1 MRYKIIYDK
10 PGRLRLRMGQRAFS
24 AEQGYGIEA
33 LLLSEV
39 CVSSAEASAVNGGIL
54 ILYKPGFRDR
64 LISIIDGLERHNLPV
79 SPKQDANWIR
89 EIDSAFASSIAAALF
104 RHYAIKLFMPAPFR
118 MLYTT
123 WRAVSYIKKGLCSLC
138 AGKFGV
144 EVLDATAVTA
154 AALKQDFS
162 TASSIMMLL
171 HISELLEDYTR
182 KKARQTLTQSL
193 TLNIDSVWL
202 VQEEGDIPVPVSRIR
217 IGDRIRVRTGGV
229 IPLDGEV
236 TLGEAMVNE
245 ASMTG
250 EPLGVLRMTGH
261 SVYAGTAVE
270 EGSLV
275 IKVRTLADNTRIQN
289 IVSLIDRSEELKA
302 NVQSK
307 AEKLAD
313 SIVPFS
319 FLASLGTLI
328 LTRNITKAMSVLMVD
343 YSCAIKLS
351 TPICVI
357 SAMHE
362 AAKQRILVKGGKYLE
377 AYANADTII
386 FDKTGTLT
394 SACPKVAKVVSL
406 NGHTRKETLK
416 IAACLEEHFPHSVAK
431 AIVRQ
436 AEAEK
441 LKHREEHAEVEY
453 IVAHGISSILHGK
466 RVLIGSWHFI
476 VDDEGILVT
485 DQEKAVINAESEGYS
500 AVYLSIGDR
509 LAGMICVE
517 DPVRPDAGH
526 TMEELRALG
535 IEHIVMLTG
544 DGEAAAKAACDALG
558 ITEYRAQVLPE
569 DKADIIRSLKER
581 GSTVIMVGDGIN
593 DSPALSCAD
602 VSVAM
607 RDGSDIAKEVAD
619 ITLLS
624 ESLDGLVTLRLLSRK
639 LFARINKNYRFILG
653 FNTSLLLL
661 GAGGVITPSV
671 SAVLHNAST
680 MLFSGM
686 SMRSFLPMSAPVP
699 LEQFSTSP
707 ILSR

>member
-1 MRYKIIYDK
+1 MQYRIIYDK
-10 PGRLRLRMGQRAFS
+10 AGRLRLRMGQGAFS
-24 AEQGYGIEA
+24 ASQGYGIET
-33 LLLSEV
+33 LLLAEA
-39 CVSSAEASAVNGGIL
+39 CVSSAETSTVNGGIL

-64 LISIIDGLERHNLPV
+64 VISIINGIDRNKMPV
-79 SPKQDANWIR
+79 SPKQDGDCIR
-89 EIDSAFASSIAAALF
+89 EIDNAFTRSIAAVLF
-104 RHYAIKLFMPAPFR
+104 RHYAIKLLMPAPFR
-118 MLYTT
+118 IAYTA
-123 WRAVSYIKKGLCSLC
+123 WRVVSYLKKGLWSLC
-138 AGKFGV
+138 TGKFGV
-144 EVLDATAVTA
+144 EVLDAAAVTA
-154 AALKQDFS
+154 AALQQDFS

-202 VQEEGDIPVPVSRIR
+202 VQEKGDVLVPVSGIR
-217 IGDRIRVRTGGV
+217 VGDQIRVRTGGV

-236 TLGEAMVNE
+236 TFGEAMVNE

-250 EPLGVLRMTGH
+250 EPLGVRRMAGH
-261 SVYAGTAVE
+261 SVYAGTAIE
-270 EGSLV
+270 EGTLV

-319 FLASLGTLI
+319 FLASLATLI
-328 LTRNITKAMSVLMVD
+328 MTRSTVKAMSVLMVD

-357 SAMHE
+357 SAMHD
-362 AAKQRILVKGGKYLE
+362 AANQRILIKGGKYLE
-377 AYANADTII
+377 AFANADTIV

-394 SACPKVAKVVSL
+394 AACPKVAKVVPL
-406 NGHTRKETLK
+406 NGYTREEALK
-416 IAACLEEHFPHSVAK
+416 ISACLEEHFPHSVAK

-436 AEAEK
+436 AEAEN
-441 LKHREEHAEVEY
+441 LQHREEHAEVEY
-453 IVAHGISSILHGK
+453 IVAHGISSVLHGK
-466 RVLIGSWHFI
+466 RALIGSWHFI
-476 VDDEGILVT
+476 VEDEGILVT
-485 DQEKAVINAESEGYS
+485 DDEKAVLNAESEGYS
-500 AVYLSIGDR
+500 TVYLSVGDR

-517 DPVRPDAGH
+517 DPVRPDAGR
-526 TMEELRALG
+526 TMEKLRALG
-535 IEHIVMLTG
+535 IIHIVMLTG
-544 DGEAAAKAACDALG
+544 DGETAAKAACSAIG

-569 DKADIIRSLKER
+569 DKADIVRSLKKR
-581 GSTVIMVGDGIN
+581 NGTVIMVGDGIN

-624 ESLDGLVTLRLLSRK
+624 ENLDGLVTLRRLCRA
-639 LFARINKNYRFILG
+639 LFGRINKNYRFILG
-653 FNTSLLLL
+653 FNTTLLML
-661 GAGGVITPSV
+661 GTSGMIAPSAA
-671 SAVLHNAST
+671 AVLHNFST
-680 MLFSGM
+680 MLLSGM
-686 SMRSFLPMSAPVP
+686 SMRPYLTEESENNP
-699 LEQFSTSP
+699 LVSDKNET
-707 ILSR
+707 I